1 MKVIYMEQTL
11 NLMAQG
17 GPQYLEYVND
27 IVALGQ
33 IKTTEQFGNYLV
45 IQHTD
50 GTSTTQQI
58 NNTNRQAP

>member
-27 IVALGQ
+27 LVALGQ

-50 GTSTTQQI
+50 GTSTT
-58 NNTNRQAP
+58 